1 MRRLLIAVAVVALL
15 VPALVR
21 AQEGHPLSGTWSGDW
36 GTGPADRM
44 HVTVVMEWNGKTVT
58 GMLNPGPDQ
67 VALSSVVL
75 DPTTWTV
82 RIEADTKN
90 AQGQM
95 VHVSADG
102 KLADIASYHRTLTG
116 TWTQGTTRGD
126 FKLTR
131 D

>member
-1 MRRLLIAVAVVALL
+1 MLLPAPRLLWLAAALL
-15 VPALVR
+15 A
-21 AQEGHPLSGTWSGDW
+21 
-36 GTGPADRM
+36 
-44 HVTVVMEWNGKTVT
+44 
-58 GMLNPGPDQ
+58 
-67 VALSSVVL
+67 
-75 DPTTWTV
+75 TTWTV

-131 D
+131 N